1 MKLRNM
7 IYSNSQ
13 NQFFLIRLIFI
24 FYSLVMFNVDFI
36 KEFMALIFSYNI
48 TDNHLFLEILIE
60 YNIIKII
67 YVNLYKILH
76 INIKNLID

>member
-1 MKLRNM
+1 
-7 IYSNSQ
+7 
-13 NQFFLIRLIFI
+13 
-24 FYSLVMFNVDFI
+24 MFNVDFI

-48 TDNHLFLEILIE
+48 TDNHLFLEILTE